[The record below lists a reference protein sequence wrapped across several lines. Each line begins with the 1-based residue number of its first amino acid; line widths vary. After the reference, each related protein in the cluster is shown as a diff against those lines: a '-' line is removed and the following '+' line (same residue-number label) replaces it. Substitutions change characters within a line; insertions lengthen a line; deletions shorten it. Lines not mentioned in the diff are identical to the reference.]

1 MAARL
6 EVFLLREWQR
16 FSAWQILLQPISWLF
31 VFLSE
36 TRRLCYRIGLLR
48 IHRLGVPV
56 VVVGNITVGGTG
68 KTPLVLTL
76 AQHLRRLGSRPGI
89 VTRGYSRGAGD
100 PINLGSTAVQS
111 AALESAGRANFSD
124 EAIMLAERADVPVYA
139 GRNRVSA
146 ALTMLR
152 QASGVDVI
160 LSDDGLQ
167 HHALGR
173 DLEIAVVDVARGFG
187 NGACLPAGPLRES
200 VSRLADVDC
209 IVLNCSSA
217 AADSG
222 LQEDGRS
229 DLWQGDEAARSLR
242 MRLDAETGGKPVF
255 EMRYGRERFVPISE
269 HRQVGGDMKV
279 GGDVTQSDFL
289 REVEGKR
296 VVALAGIGNPA
307 RFFGHVRRL
316 GIVLAETRAFPDH
329 HPFVSTDLAGIDADV
344 ILMTEKDAVKCR
356 QFADSRAWMM
366 RVDAQLPDA
375 FYEFVVKKLAH
386 VARSK
391 AA

>member
-1 MAARL
+1 MVARL
-6 EVFLLREWQR
+6 EVFFLREWRR

-36 TRRLCYRIGLLR
+36 IRRLCYRIGLLR
-48 IHRLGVPV
+48 IHRLRVPV

-68 KTPLVLTL
+68 KTPLVLAL

-89 VTRGYSRGAGD
+89 VTRGYSRGAGE
-100 PINLGSTAVQS
+100 PINLGSTALQS
-111 AALESAGRANFSD
+111 AGLESAGRANFSD
-124 EAIMLAERADVPVYA
+124 EATMLAERAGVPVYA

-146 ALTMLR
+146 ASTMLR

-173 DLEIAVVDVARGFG
+173 DLEIAVVDVTRGFG
-187 NGACLPAGPLRES
+187 NGARLPAGPLRES

-209 IVLNCSSA
+209 IVLNCPSA
-217 AADSG
+217 AAGGG

-269 HRQVGGDMKV
+269 YRQVGGDKNV

-289 REVEGKR
+289 REVAGKR

-316 GIVLAETRAFPDH
+316 GVVLADTRAFPDH
-329 HPFVSTDLAGIDADV
+329 HPFGSTDLAGIDADV

-375 FYEFVVKKLAH
+375 FYEFVVKRLAH

>member
-124 EAIMLAERADVPVYA
+124 EATMLAERADVPVYA